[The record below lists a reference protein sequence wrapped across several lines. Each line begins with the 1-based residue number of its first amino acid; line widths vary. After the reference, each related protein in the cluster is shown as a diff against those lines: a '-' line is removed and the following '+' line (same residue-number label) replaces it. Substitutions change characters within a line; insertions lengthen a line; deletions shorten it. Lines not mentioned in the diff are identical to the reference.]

1 MTIARLLTF
10 TSLVTVL
17 CGVPVAAQS
26 LGSNSAANS
35 TSAAPAASGSGNSQ
49 PAVPLRKLPPGMMY
63 VPGKIL
69 PVPRPTNT
77 HVGPKHR
84 IGELVLPVPDNSM
97 WFRYY
102 KAGESASFSGN
113 KSLAH
118 KYWMA
123 SLAELEKVKPNP
135 DDDLMS
141 VKLSAL
147 EQALTYSYPADWSKE
162 KEPTD
167 EIAKRREEQISVLQR
182 MSTINSRLVPK
193 DTLLCQKSYERYD
206 IAKKNFEKSSSETK
220 NSTDTKSVTP

>member
-1 MTIARLLTF
+1 MNIARLLTF
-10 TSLVTVL
+10 ISLVTGL
-17 CGVPVAAQS
+17 CGAPVAAQTS
-26 LGSNSAANS
+26 GSNAGANS
-35 TSAAPAASGSGNSQ
+35 TSAAPATGNSQ
-49 PAVPLRKLPPGMMY
+49 PVMTLRKLPPGMMY
-63 VPGKIL
+63 VPGKVL
-69 PVPRPTNT
+69 PVPRPINT

-113 KSLAH
+113 KALAH

-162 KEPTD
+162 TQPAD

>member
-1 MTIARLLTF
+1 MTKGFLF
-10 TSLVTVL
+10 SLVCLTMTL
-17 CGVPVAAQS
+17 PLPAPVGAQTTAEDS
-26 LGSNSAANS
+26 EK
-35 TSAAPAASGSGNSQ
+35 PAAVGK
-49 PAVPLRKLPPGMMY
+49 KLPPGMMFA
-63 VPGKIL
+63 PGHVL
-69 PVPRPTNT
+69 PIRKPINT

-84 IGELVLPVPDNSM
+84 VGELVLPVPDNSL

-113 KSLAH
+113 KTLAH

-162 KEPTD
+162 TQAAA
-167 EIAKRREEQISVLQR
+167 EIAKRRDEQVSVLEKMALVNR
-182 MSTINSRLVPK
+182 RLVPK

-206 IAKKNFEKSSSETK
+206 IAKKSWEKAAAESKTSTSSGT
-220 NSTDTKSVTP
+220 TQ